1 MDDVLAIIETYRLV
15 PMIALDRAADAV
27 PLGEAFLAGGLP
39 IAEVTFRTDAAA
51 EAISQMASLEG
62 LLVGAGTVLT
72 AEQVDQAVDA
82 GARFIV
88 SPGTTPAVVERCL
101 HHGVAVMPG
110 VCTPSDIERAMGYG
124 LEVLKFFPAGA
135 FGGPATL
142 KAVSAP
148 YRQVRFIPTGGV
160 SLENVASY
168 LSLGCVLACGGSW
181 LAKREVIDAGR
192 FEEITETVRKSLA
205 VISDL

>member
-1 MDDVLAIIETYRLV
+1 MNNVIETIGQYRLV
-15 PMIALDRAADAV
+15 PMIALDRADDAV

-51 EAISQMASLEG
+51 EAISRMASLDG

-72 AEQVDQAVDA
+72 VDQVDQAVDA

-101 HHGVAVMPG
+101 ERGVAVMPG
-110 VCTPSDIERAMGYG
+110 VCTPSDIERAMGFG
-124 LEVLKFFPAGA
+124 LEVLKFFPAAA

-160 SLENVASY
+160 RLENVGSY
-168 LSLGCVLACGGSW
+168 LALPSVLACGGSW
-181 LAKREVIDAGR
+181 LASRDAIAAGD
-192 FEEITETVRKSLA
+192 FASITETVQKSIA
-205 VISDL
+205 TISDL